1 MPVTLTEDFIDLTLE
16 GVEFVPYRLDGPPSP
31 CHPLPQLRKGGTKEP
46 RSFRS
51 LILEND
57 LLSLTLLP
65 DLGGRVLRLLDKRTG
80 RDFLPWPPTLEL
92 HEGSHR
98 GLWLNDGIRFLVGD
112 TKASARNLDL
122 APVEYQLREAQDE
135 DSPGMVLCF
144 ELLPG
149 GAASWQGGVTL
160 YPDRAEILIEFSLI
174 NRTRQMLDIDTGLA
188 LPIEGALWCREDGS
202 FGWSD
207 GDGKALWIFCE
218 PAQGSAHQGPH
229 SLLLRPRAE
238 ESPLLPH
245 EVFSWSVRLAP
256 YTGLGRVQD
265 ASRSG
270 GLGRK
275 EEQLILQSSEGLE
288 KASLRLETADG
299 SFAAEAS
306 LNPMVPFAAN
316 LSALPAIQSLTLPG
330 DIPLRWGA
338 SECSSV
344 SLGRASRSAWRS
356 SEKETGSDESLFLA
370 GWNTGAIPSF
380 PSNPALTSAW
390 HLARAEAHVREE
402 SWAMADKEAD
412 QSLILN
418 GEDSLAWWLKSVI
431 RRKMGESERPEL
443 LNAHYLTPLEPLL
456 RAESFLQ
463 QGGAGTKEGSPMT
476 LRLAKNPDLGLEC
489 IDQILSLGLTM
500 EAGML
505 MDEILRHD
513 EIGLVR
519 LMLAWSLLTKSRM
532 EAEAARHLSIFEKN
546 QVMPPLPARP
556 REIQAVQELHARFP
570 ALERLREMAHLAHP
584 RSIG

>member
-1 MPVTLTEDFIDLTLE
+1 MPVTITEDSLDLTLE

-31 CHPLPQLRKGGTKEP
+31 CHPLPQLRKNGHKEP

-51 LILEND
+51 IVVEND

-80 RDFLPWPPTLEL
+80 RDLLPWPPKLDL
-92 HEGSHR
+92 QEGSHR
-98 GLWLNDGIRFLVGD
+98 GLWLNEGMRFLVGD
-112 TKASARNLDL
+112 AKAPARNLDL
-122 APVEYQLREAQDE
+122 APVEFQLREPQDE
-135 DSPGMVLCF
+135 DSPGMVLFF

-160 YPDRAEILIEFSLI
+160 YPDRAEVLIEFSLI
-174 NRTRQMLDIDTGLA
+174 NRTRQMLDIDTGLS
-188 LPIEGALWCREDGS
+188 LSLEGGLWMRADGS
-202 FGWSD
+202 YGWSN
-207 GDGKALWIFCE
+207 GAGEALWISCE
-218 PAQGSAHQGPH
+218 PAQGTAHQIPH
-229 SLLLRPRAE
+229 TLLLRPRAE

-256 YTGLGRVQD
+256 FTGLGVVQD
-265 ASRSG
+265 VSRSA
-270 GLGRK
+270 GLGKK
-275 EEQLILQSSEGLE
+275 EEQLVLQSSGGLE

-316 LSALPAIQSLTLPG
+316 LAALPAIQSLTLPG
-330 DIPLRWGA
+330 YVQLHWGA
-338 SECSSV
+338 SESSSA

-356 SEKETGSDESLFLA
+356 AGMDEESDESLFLA
-370 GWNTGAIPSF
+370 GWNSGATPPF

-390 HLARAEAHVREE
+390 HLARAEACVLEE
-402 SWAMADKEAD
+402 DWRRADKEAD

-443 LNAHYLTPLEPLL
+443 LNAHYLTPMEPLL
-456 RAESFLQ
+456 RAEGFLQ
-463 QGGAGTKEGSPMT
+463 QGGADTKEGSPMT

-489 IDQILSLGLTM
+489 IDQLLCLGLTM

-505 MDEILRHD
+505 MDDLLRHE

-546 QVMPPLPARP
+546 QAMPPLPSRP
-556 REIQAVQELHARFP
+556 REIQAVHELAARFP
-570 ALERLREMAHLAHP
+570 ASARLKEMTHLAHP

>member
-1 MPVTLTEDFIDLTLE
+1 MPVTLTEDYIDLTLE

-31 CHPLPQLRKGGTKEP
+31 CHPLPQLRKAGVGEP

-51 LILEND
+51 IVIEND

-80 RDFLPWPPTLEL
+80 RDLLPWPPRLEL
-92 HEGSHR
+92 QEGSHR
-98 GLWLNDGIRFLVGD
+98 GLWLNEGIRFLVGD
-112 TKASARNLDL
+112 AKASARSLDL
-122 APVEYQLREAQDE
+122 APVEHQLREPQDE
-135 DSPGMVLCF
+135 DSPGMVLLF

-160 YPDRAEILIEFSLI
+160 YSDRAEILIEFSLI
-174 NRTRQMLDIDTGLA
+174 NRTRQMLDLDTGLA
-188 LPIEGALWCREDGS
+188 LSLEGGLWSREEGA
-202 FGWSD
+202 FGWSN
-207 GDGKALWIFCE
+207 GEGEALWISCD
-218 PAQGSAHQGPH
+218 PAQGMAYQGPH

-256 YTGLGRVQD
+256 FSGLGEVQD
-265 ASRSG
+265 VSRKAALGRREDHLVLQPSG
-270 GLGRK
+270 GH
-275 EEQLILQSSEGLE
+275 ET
-288 KASLRLETADG
+288 ASLRLETDDG

-306 LNPMVPFAAN
+306 LNPMVPFAAS
-316 LSALPAIQSLTLPG
+316 LSSLPPIVSLALPEES
-330 DIPLRWGA
+330 PLCWGA
-338 SECSSV
+338 SKRSSA
-344 SLGRASRSAWRS
+344 SLGRPSGSSWRS
-356 SEKETGSDESLFLA
+356 VELGPESDESRLLEQWSA
-370 GWNTGAIPSF
+370 GALPSF
-380 PSNPALTSAW
+380 PSNPAFTSAW
-390 HLARAEAHVREE
+390 RLARAEAMVLAEE
-402 SWAMADKEAD
+402 WAKADWEVD

-431 RRKMGESERPEL
+431 RRKMGEAERPEL

-463 QGGAGTKEGSPMT
+463 QGGADTKEGSPMT

-489 IDQILSLGLTM
+489 VDQILSLGLTM

-505 MDEILRHD
+505 MDELLRHE

-532 EAEAARHLSIFEKN
+532 EAEAARHLAVFEKR
-546 QVMPPLPARP
+546 QVTPPLPSRP
-556 REIQAVQELHARFP
+556 REIKAVQELHARFP
-570 ALERLREMAHLAHP
+570 SLERLKEMAHLAHP
-584 RSIG
+584 RSLG